1 MLMGEK
7 RKAVSFNLDNDRERA
22 MFEYV
27 SKTNFSQLVKKYLEY
42 ELQRIATEQVVNQQR
57 VMQSSN
63 TSTIATL
70 RNDSQSYVASPS
82 RLK

>member
-1 MLMGEK
+1 MMGEK

-57 VMQSSN
+57 VMQPSN
-63 TSTIATL
+63 TSTMATL
-70 RNDSQSYVASPS
+70 RNDSQSYAASPN